1 MKGPIPIAAS
11 LEDLLAALGLPSIG
25 SQVRLAKSWPSVV
38 GPILA
43 DKTAP
48 AGLKRGVL
56 SVRVKN
62 HALAQEMQF
71 LKPDLL
77 AAIDAA
83 LGKDVVREI
92 RLIVGPVAAGN
103 ERTPRPDKSSAA
115 PPPLPDPAGLDGVR
129 DPETRAILRSLSRK
143 AGCRNT

>member
-1 MKGPIPIAAS
+1 MKGPVRIADS
-11 LEDLLAALGLPSIG
+11 LEDLLAALGRPSIG
-25 SQVRLAKSWPSVV
+25 IQVRLAKSWPSVV

-48 AGLKRGVL
+48 AGLKHGVL

-62 HALAQEMQF
+62 HTLAQEMQF

-83 LGKDVVREI
+83 LGGDAVREI
-92 RLIVGPVAAGN
+92 RFIVGSIVA
-103 ERTPRPDKSSAA
+103 ERDRTPRPEKALAA
-115 PPPLPDPAGLDGVR
+115 LPPLPDPEGLDGVR
-129 DPETRAILRSLSRK
+129 DPEIRAILRSISRK
-143 AGCRNT
+143 AACRNA